1 MNAFAQPP
9 GLPAGM
15 PMPRHGASLLPC
27 LPMAHTCASMGHL
40 PSLLLRTMGPTLPSF
55 AHPHP

>member
-15 PMPRHGASLLPC
+15 PVPRHGASLLPR

-40 PSLLLRTMGPTLPSF
+40 PSLLLRAMGSTLSSL
-55 AHPHP
+55 AHSHP